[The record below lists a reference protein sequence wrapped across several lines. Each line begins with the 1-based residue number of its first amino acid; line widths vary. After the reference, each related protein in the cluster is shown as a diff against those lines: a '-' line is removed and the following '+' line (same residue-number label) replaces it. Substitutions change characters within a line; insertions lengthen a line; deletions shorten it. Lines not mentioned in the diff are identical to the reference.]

1 MMMLMHV
8 IYCVV
13 RSDGDVL
20 SYNNFGNKVV
30 RVSNNVVCGASSR
43 GTAILNVDICLEL
56 TRLSTSDHNNVVS
69 IVRIEEFV

>member
-1 MMMLMHV
+1 VLFA
-8 IYCVV
+8 

-20 SYNNFGNKVV
+20 LYNNFGNKVV

-43 GTAILNVDICLEL
+43 GTAILNVDMCLEL
-56 TRLSTSDHNNVVS
+56 TRVSTSDHNNVVS